1 MIAIHAVSNKLP
13 TLSAN
18 HIFHS
23 YQPPRDLLKNRVVL
37 ITGAGSGIG
46 KTASLACAAHGATVV
61 LLGSMGRS
69 LEIVYDAIENAGN
82 PTPAM
87 YVLDLEH
94 AEPNDYTGLANSLA
108 QEFGRLDGLLH
119 NAAVLPFLSR
129 IDDYEPQA
137 WQQVIQTNLTAP
149 FLLTQ
154 ACLPLLRNA
163 ADASILFTSDEAGRT
178 GRAYWG
184 AYAVAKFGI
193 EGLMQVLADELS
205 VSTAIRVNS
214 IDPGPVRTNMRM
226 RVYPGR
232 NPSDWPLPEQI
243 MPAYLYLLG
252 PESRGIT
259 GHALNAQ

>member
-1 MIAIHAVSNKLP
+1 MSYIQD
-13 TLSAN
+13 
-18 HIFHS
+18 
-23 YQPPRDLLKNRVVL
+23 YQPAADLLKGRVIL

-46 KTASLACAAHGATVV
+46 QAAAIACAAHGACVV
-61 LLGSMGRS
+61 LLGPDMRA
-69 LEIVYDAIENAGN
+69 LEIVYDLIENASF
-82 PTPAM
+82 PTPAI
-87 YVLDLEH
+87 YKLDLEQ
-94 AEPNDYTGLANSLA
+94 AEASDYEGLANVLA

-129 IDDYEPQA
+129 IDDYDPKA

-154 ACLPLLRNA
+154 ACLPLLKSA
-163 ADASILFTSDEAGRT
+163 HDASILFTSDEAGRT

-205 VSTAIRVNS
+205 TATAIRVNS
-214 IDPGPVRTNMRM
+214 LDPGPVRTAMRM
-226 RVYPGR
+226 RVYPGL
-232 NPSDWPLPEQI
+232 NPANWPLPEQI

-252 PESRGIT
+252 PDSHGLT
-259 GHALNAQ
+259 GQALNAQNI